1 MKLSIAL
8 IAIIY
13 VFLCSAHRHTRSL
26 VHKQALVNGPTVL
39 PKTPL
44 PLLARQKGRKAISR
58 SPDMVLLLKIQS
70 QGLYNGRSVDDNE
83 WATSATSTSS
93 AGSGICDNSDA
104 YLLER
109 RRGQFDVSSFKRSGR
124 NVEWNYGNTK
134 DSAASAGESDQ
145 SEVELL
151 RRNIM

>member
-8 IAIIY
+8 IAII
-13 VFLCSAHRHTRSL
+13 VASTSAP
-26 VHKQALVNGPTVL
+26 ALVNGPTVL

-58 SPDMVLLLKIQS
+58 SPDMVLLAC
-70 QGLYNGRSVDDNE
+70 LYNGHSVDDNE